1 MNDQPR
7 PFANGSEHEFTLTIE
22 EAADRYAAAGH
33 PRTIRAIQK
42 YCARGDLECQKA
54 ETAFGQRYLITAAS
68 IARHIAQ
75 IIDVSQAPGRVQPR
89 TDASVRSLET
99 SRETAVLSSTSV
111 REQPR
116 TDAPDERYVTQLESD
131 NAFLKTQ
138 LAAKDTQLAS
148 KDTQIAAFLERDHE
162 TNALIQGLQRMLLLS
177 APDAGDRFASA
188 RGAGKGIT
196 GERNE
201 TAV

>member
-1 MNDQPR
+1 MTDDQSR

-54 ETAFGQRYLITAAS
+54 ETAFGQRYMITLAS
-68 IARHIAQ
+68 VARHIAQ
-75 IIDVSQAPGRVQPR
+75 IIDVSQAPGRVRPR
-89 TDASVRSLET
+89 ADASVRSLEA
-99 SRETAVLSSTSV
+99 SRETAVQSSASV

-116 TDAPDERYVTQLESD
+116 PDERYVTQLESD
-131 NAFLKTQ
+131 NVFLKTQ

-177 APDAGDRFASA
+177 APEAGDGSRPPGEEG
-188 RGAGKGIT
+188 RG
-196 GERNE
+196 
-201 TAV
+201 

>member
-1 MNDQPR
+1 MRDDLPR
-7 PFANGSEHEFTLTIE
+7 PFANGGEHEFTLTIE

-33 PRTIRAIQK
+33 PRTSRAIQK

-75 IIDVSQAPGRVQPR
+75 IIDVSQTFGRVQPR
-89 TDASVRSLET
+89 TDVSVRSSEAGQET
-99 SRETAVLSSTSV
+99 SVPSSESV
-111 REQPR
+111 RERPR
-116 TDAPDERYVTQLESD
+116 SDVPGERYVTQLETD

-148 KDTQIAAFLERDHE
+148 KDTQIAALLERDHE
-162 TNALIQGLQRMLLLS
+162 TNTLIQGLQRMLILS
-177 APDAGDRFASA
+177 APEAGDLSRQ
-188 RGAGKGIT
+188 RGEQGRG
-196 GERNE
+196 
-201 TAV
+201 

>member
-1 MNDQPR
+1 MDQSR

-54 ETAFGQRYLITAAS
+54 ETAFGQRYLITPAS
-68 IARHIAQ
+68 VARHIAQ
-75 IIDVSQAPGRVQPR
+75 IIDVSQAPGRVHPR
-89 TDASVRSLET
+89 TDASIRLLEIG
-99 SRETAVLSSTSV
+99 REAAEQSSTSV
-111 REQPR
+111 REQSR
-116 TDAPDERYVTQLESD
+116 TDAPDERYVAQLETD

-148 KDTQIAAFLERDHE
+148 KDPQIAALLERDHE
-162 TNALIQGLQRMLLLS
+162 TNTLIQGLQRMLMLS
-177 APDAGDRFASA
+177 APEPGDPHRPGEQG
-188 RGAGKGIT
+188 RG
-196 GERNE
+196 
-201 TAV
+201 